1 VKQSSRTRQ
10 TQRNGAAGSRGS
22 GRYGGRGSSRPVGK
36 EFRALGWVLRHP
48 GWVLAP
54 LVLAWALLRY
64 GLIPVGYTVAALV
77 VLTLVWGRAHPA
89 SFDRWVA
96 PWLRSTKRRW
106 WDYHGRRWAD
116 VLIHC
121 DLSKDNRRTGAVMV
135 PRIDRVR
142 AVTPSIDTLR
152 VRMVRGQDM
161 RTWTDQS
168 EALAHALGVERV
180 AVTKHRPGRLHVV
193 VERDMPF
200 TSALPAPEIPA
211 TVEDVNLRALDI
223 GDDEYGQ
230 PMTLPV
236 IGGSHPLV
244 AGASNSGKSGV
255 MWGLHRAM
263 GPMIR
268 EGLVRV
274 RMIDLKGGTE
284 TELGRDLFYR
294 RATTMEQAVELLR
307 EGVEDMQDTQRR
319 MNIQRLRKVEVSPEF
334 PLDFIPIDELA
345 MLTAYGDRQ
354 LVREAIRLLALLMT
368 QGRSSLF
375 SVAGFVQE
383 PSKDIVEVRELFT
396 SRICLGVTAASHVDM
411 VLGEGALDRGALAH
425 EIPLDEE
432 HAGIGFRMDKG
443 TRLPRRLRVGHTTDA
458 DVIELNQSC
467 APGPHLVSVPTAG
480 EGVA

>member
-1 VKQSSRTRQ
+1 MRML
-10 TQRNGAAGSRGS
+10 AWL
-22 GRYGGRGSSRPVGK
+22 GRHPGFVVGPI
-36 EFRALGWVLRHP
+36 ALGWSALRFGP
-48 GWVLAP
+48 V
-54 LVLAWALLRY
+54 
-64 GLIPVGYTVAALV
+64 PVGYTLAGLV
-77 VLTLVWGRAHPA
+77 LITVVWGRAHPA

-96 PWLRSTKRRW
+96 PWLRSMKRRW
-106 WDYHGRRWAD
+106 WDYRGRRWSD
-116 VLIHC
+116 VLIDC
-121 DLSKDNRRTGAVMV
+121 DLSRDNRRTGELIV
-135 PRIDRVR
+135 PRVDRVR

-161 RTWTDQS
+161 RTWTDQA

-180 AVTKHRPGRLHVV
+180 AIAKHRPGRLHIV
-193 VERDMPF
+193 VEREMPF
-200 TSALPAPEIPA
+200 TTALPAPEIPA
-211 TVEDVNLRALDI
+211 SVQDVNLRALDI

-230 PMTLPV
+230 PMTVPV
-236 IGGSHPLV
+236 IGGSHLLV
-244 AGASNSGKSGV
+244 AAASGAGKSGA
-255 MWGLHRAM
+255 MWGMHRAM

-294 RATTMEQAVELLR
+294 RAITMDDAIELLR
-307 EGVEDMQDTQRR
+307 EAVADMQDTQRR
-319 MNIQRLRKVEVSPEF
+319 MNEAQLRKVEVSTEF

-345 MLTAYGDRQ
+345 MLTAYGDRAQ
-354 LVREAIRLLALLMT
+354 VREAIRLLALLMT

-383 PSKDIVEVRELFT
+383 PSKDIVEVRDLFT
-396 SRICLGVTAASHVDM
+396 ARVCLGVTAASHVDM

-425 EIPLDEE
+425 EIPLDED

-443 TRLPRRLRVGHTTDA
+443 TRLPRRLRIGYTSDA
-458 DVIELNQSC
+458 DVQELNRLC
-467 APGPHLVSVPTAG
+467 APRPHLVSVPVGT